1 MNHEIKGSE
10 FEGESHLRQDFFG
23 AAGTGQSS
31 FIETLGIFD
40 DCNFVGFIAVHA
52 FQLDF
57 RDLEEGC
64 QGLLNC
70 LHDFFWLLYEF
81 RFVFVLGLVYWRD
94 FYAAKFEGF
103 VVDFVG
109 LVDFWVLDIDL
120 EERDV

>member
-1 MNHEIKGSE
+1 
-10 FEGESHLRQDFFG
+10 
-23 AAGTGQSS
+23 
-31 FIETLGIFD
+31 
-40 DCNFVGFIAVHA
+40 
-52 FQLDF
+52 
-57 RDLEEGC
+57 
-64 QGLLNC
+64 